1 MPEFDAI
8 ESDDYE
14 RIEPFERA
22 VFEAVNESREAQ
34 GLVTLEWDGV
44 LAYIS
49 RLHSRNMSQSGFF
62 SHTDNEERGP
72 RDRIKGFNYAC
83 ANSFAENLYKISN
96 FYSGYEQDI
105 ENIGKEAVSSWK
117 HSPEHREVMWSEV
130 GGVAGVGCYINADND
145 VYVTNLFCSHDPADA
160 EDAGTGTP
168 PEDCYYGGERP

>member
-22 VFEAVNESREAQ
+22 VFEAVNEARRSRGIE
-34 GLVTLEWDGV
+34 VLEWDEI

-49 RLHSRNMSQSGFF
+49 RLHSRDMAQKDYF
-62 SHTDNEERGP
+62 SHEDRQGRGP
-72 RDRIKGFNYAC
+72 EYRISEFNYPC
-83 ANSFAENLYKISN
+83 SVSFAENIYLIYDFRQK
-96 FYSGYEQDI
+96 FGKEI
-105 ENIGKEAVSSWK
+105 ENIGNEAVKWWK
-117 HSPEHREVMWSEV
+117 DSPEHREVMLSQV

-145 VYVTNLFCSHDPADA
+145 VYVTNLFCTHDPADA

-168 PEDCYYGGERP
+168 PADCYYGGDPP